1 MAGRVRQWPRRN
13 SQTQRSPPDGGNFD
27 RDGNGA
33 DFGRRE
39 TAMIYV
45 LYVCFGLSIFT
56 LMFSGLMFVNALKYK
71 PNAQGIAWAA
81 LFTFAVGI
89 TAAIAWM
96 LL

>member
-1 MAGRVRQWPRRN
+1 
-13 SQTQRSPPDGGNFD
+13 
-27 RDGNGA
+27 
-33 DFGRRE
+33 
-39 TAMIYV
+39 MIYV

-56 LMFSGLMFVNALKYK
+56 LLFSGLMFVNALKDR